1 MIRKL
6 PRRTRSFGF
15 ALPVYLRRF
24 HLAWD
29 EDRIRSASLAGAS
42 ELTSVGDI
50 RNFRLNHVKKRY
62 KNVITKSLFQSW
74 KKEKTLRSIL
84 TSPKLNPQTNALN
97 LTTLPFFSLL
107 SFSRERVNANA
118 CACVRACVYW
128 TCL

>member
-24 HLAWD
+24 HLSWD

-50 RNFRLNHVKKRY
+50 RNFQLNHVKKMY
-62 KNVITKSLFQSW
+62 KNIKIVIAILKKRKNFEKHSEITK
-74 KKEKTLRSIL
+74 
-84 TSPKLNPQTNALN
+84 A
-97 LTTLPFFSLL
+97 
-107 SFSRERVNANA
+107 
-118 CACVRACVYW
+118 
-128 TCL
+128 